1 MGATPL
7 IFRTS
12 RVSSESSASVT
23 CEPHLA
29 ITQMTSNHPQC
40 KAFWREFCHIPTK
53 LSDQVCLVYNDAIC
67 KGQLL
72 HCFILNSFGFLFMQV
87 LEAVFG
93 IHHGDDAIL
102 VFKCFKSGCGKG
114 VFFQP
119 WFNQVL
125 CASRM
130 YMKSWEII
138 TKNDLSRTYQQKSL
152 NIA

>member
-23 CEPHLA
+23 CEPQFFL
-29 ITQMTSNHPQC
+29 QRMLENHQRSEQT
-40 KAFWREFCHIPTK
+40 KRILQSHKWHQTIHNARLFGGKFCHIPTK
-53 LSDQVCLVYNDAIC
+53 LSDQVCLVDNDAIC

-72 HCFILNSFGFLFMQV
+72 HCFILNPFGFLFMQV

-102 VFKCFKSGCGKG
+102 VFKCFKSGCDKG

-119 WFNQVL
+119 
-125 CASRM
+125 
-130 YMKSWEII
+130 
-138 TKNDLSRTYQQKSL
+138 
-152 NIA
+152 